1 MLAVEVALD
10 IQPPALGLEAQAVL
24 AAVVME
30 AVTIPLAPL
39 ARQILEA
46 VAGLVDTAL
55 LLAHSA

>member
-1 MLAVEVALD
+1 MLAVEVALH
-10 IQPPALGLEAQAVL
+10 IQPPALGLEVLAVL

-55 LLAHSA
+55 LLAHLA

>member
-1 MLAVEVALD
+1 MLAVEVALH

-30 AVTIPLAPL
+30 AVTKPLAPL